1 MIQIDFWGNGNN
13 WSIEVVDYICDDDDE
28 DNPGC
33 WGNSGII
40 GALAPPRIWDYL
52 PNLLSLQSRKT
63 ISGFGIWEYLAN
75 QGFGIICPYCLLFRV
90 RKLFLYVG
98 FAKDFGLFVQ
108 IETESENYF
117 WIWDLGLF
125 SQPRI
130 LNYLPNLLSLQHQS
144 QKIIYV
150 FFSSLNQPRL
160 LLEMP
165 RITPFDAMNITLWSS
180 NSQMAKPKISSKL
193 LNFIV

>member
-13 WSIEVVDYICDDDDE
+13 WSIEVVDYICDDDNDDDDDE

-52 PNLLSLQSRKT
+52 PNLLSLHQ
-63 ISGFGIWEYLAN
+63 IL
-75 QGFGIICPYCLLFRV
+75 QGSGII
-90 RKLFLYVG
+90 G
-98 FAKDFGLFVQ
+98 ATKDLDLGLFAQ
-108 IETESENYF
+108 LAFSSESENYF

-125 SQPRI
+125 AQPRIWDFFQTCLLFTRVTRDTRASKDLGLLVPPRI

-160 LLEMP
+160 LLEMA
-165 RITPFDAMNITLWSS
+165 RITPFDAMNIIAWSS
-180 NSQMAKPKISSKL
+180 NSQMA
-193 LNFIV
+193 

>member
-1 MIQIDFWGNGNN
+1 MTMRIIQGVGVTVGLSVRWRHQGF
-13 WSIEVVDYICDDDDE
+13 
-28 DNPGC
+28 
-33 WGNSGII
+33 GII
-40 GALAPPRIWDYL
+40 CPTCFLFTRFSKDLGLLAPPRIWDYWLNL
-52 PNLLSLQSRKT
+52 PSLQKT

-75 QGFGIICPYCLLFRV
+75 QGFGIICPTCLLFRV

-160 LLEMP
+160 LLEMA
-165 RITPFDAMNITLWSS
+165 RITPFDATNITLWSS
-180 NSQMAKPKISSKL
+180 NSQMA
-193 LNFIV
+193 

>member
-13 WSIEVVDYICDDDDE
+13 WSIEVVDYICDDDDDDGE

-52 PNLLSLQSRKT
+52 PNLLSLHQ
-63 ISGFGIWEYLAN
+63 ILQGSGIIGATKDF
-75 QGFGIICPYCLLFRV
+75 GFGIICPTCLLFRV

-117 WIWDLGLF
+117 WIWDYFPNQGFWIICPTCFLF
-125 SQPRI
+125 STRVRK
-130 LNYLPNLLSLQHQS
+130 L
-144 QKIIYV
+144 
-150 FFSSLNQPRL
+150 FMFSFL
-160 LLEMP
+160 LLINPVCFWRWPE
-165 RITPFDAMNITLWSS
+165 
-180 NSQMAKPKISSKL
+180 
-193 LNFIV
+193 

>member
-63 ISGFGIWEYLAN
+63 ISGFGIIWPTKDL
-75 QGFGIICPYCLLFRV
+75 GLFTHLPILFRV
-90 RKLFLYVG
+90 RKLFLYLG
-98 FAKDFGLFVQ
+98 FAKDLGLFVQ

-117 WIWDLGLF
+117 WIWDLGLLAH
-125 SQPRI
+125 PRI
-130 LNYLPNLLSLQHQS
+130 LNYLPNLLSVQHQS
-144 QKIIYV
+144 RK
-150 FFSSLNQPRL
+150 FFMFYL
-160 LLEMP
+160 LLLINAVCFWRWPE
-165 RITPFDAMNITLWSS
+165 
-180 NSQMAKPKISSKL
+180 
-193 LNFIV
+193 